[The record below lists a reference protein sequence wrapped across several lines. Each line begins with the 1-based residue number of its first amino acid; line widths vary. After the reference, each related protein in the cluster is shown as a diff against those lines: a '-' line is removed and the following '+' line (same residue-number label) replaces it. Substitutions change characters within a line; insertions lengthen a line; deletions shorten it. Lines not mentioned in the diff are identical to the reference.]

1 MDFMNAPSKEAW
13 SSADILRDFRAGRT
27 KRELSRI
34 YLLPIREITQIIKKE
49 GDTDERGIAER

>member
-34 YLLPIREITQIIKKE
+34 YLLPVREITQIIKKE